1 MNFGGDAADQVVRY
15 SLEGIDYSLRLSGTL
30 AKNLAVF
37 FAAVLKDQKKT
48 YDIQHKG

>member
-30 AKNLAVF
+30 AKILLYF
-37 FAAVLKDQKKT
+37 LRQC
-48 YDIQHKG
+48 

>member
-37 FAAVLKDQKKT
+37 FAGGV
-48 YDIQHKG
+48 KGPEENLW

>member
-1 MNFGGDAADQVVRY
+1 MNFGGDAADQVVCY

-37 FAAVLKDQKKT
+37 FAGSV
-48 YDIQHKG
+48 KGPEENLW

>member
-37 FAAVLKDQKKT
+37 FCGSV
-48 YDIQHKG
+48 KGPEENLW

>member
-30 AKNLAVF
+30 AKKSCCIFCGSVKGPEENLW
-37 FAAVLKDQKKT
+37 
-48 YDIQHKG
+48 